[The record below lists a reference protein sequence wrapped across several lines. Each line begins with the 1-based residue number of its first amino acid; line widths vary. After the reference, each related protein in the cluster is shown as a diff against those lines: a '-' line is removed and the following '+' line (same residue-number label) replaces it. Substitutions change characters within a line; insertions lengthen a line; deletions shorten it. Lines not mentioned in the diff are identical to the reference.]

1 MATWLSQISARASSR
16 SAQDRCDVSEFDER
30 EIERKSSPN
39 AKSFAVRHR
48 AQDNI
53 SAGLVAKLGPRMGH
67 AAPPT
72 HVDSTSLYLPQLSD
86 PVLGPISGAL
96 TDLGRPAA
104 SLASANFL
112 EFGGLSSSTVMI
124 AVFGIGFLIAEG
136 TALSMQGMR
145 GVGIAVITILV
156 ASTVSSIVGFAFSA
170 LCGALLFHLMD
181 SPIYAVQVM
190 IICSIAIQ
198 LLSVATLWRS
208 IDWLS
213 LPIFLAGGV
222 LGVPAGVYMLLH
234 LPTSAYRDVI
244 GVLLIAYGTYLLL
257 RWPTRSLRVGPS
269 WDAGVGFLGGVTGG
283 LAGFPGAFV
292 TIWCGLKGWD
302 KTRQRGVYQ
311 PFILCMQPV
320 SLVFICLMRP
330 SSLSATQLDLKT
342 LAFIPAALLGA
353 WLGLRIF
360 KRLSYRQFEIAV
372 NALIVV
378 SGIGLIL

>member
-1 MATWLSQISARASSR
+1 MATWLSQISAHASSR
-16 SAQDRCDVSEFDER
+16 SVQDRCDVSEFDKRGIDR
-30 EIERKSSPN
+30 ESSPN

-48 AQDNI
+48 AQDSI
-53 SAGLVAKLGPRMGH
+53 SAGLVATLGPRMGH

-72 HVDSTSLYLPQLSD
+72 HVDSTNLYLPQPSD
-86 PVLGPISGAL
+86 PVFGPISDAL
-96 TDLGRPAA
+96 TDLGQPAA
-104 SLASANFL
+104 SLASA
-112 EFGGLSSSTVMI
+112 GLPSSTVMI

-311 PFILCMQPV
+311 PFILCMQPI
-320 SLVFICLMRP
+320 SLVFIYLMRP
-330 SSLSATQLDLKT
+330 ASLSATQLDVKT

-360 KRLSYRQFEIAV
+360 KRLSDRQFEIAV